1 VLLFSLAVVGGVALL
16 AVTHRAEARQ
26 FWTDLG
32 RLSPVAVA
40 TAFALILGQVSSQ
53 ALRLWAIIPR
63 DARLGMI
70 RAGYIFAVGDWTNIF
85 IPARGGDALKVL
97 MMTRPERGHQMSL
110 TKATGALL
118 ADKVVDIGT
127 LIFLCAITGLL
138 SVLVSSARAL
148 PVLWVVIG
156 ASVVLVLLLV
166 SIRRGPAHW
175 LAARQAGLR
184 DLAAGL
190 SSLKHPVRCLTSVSG
205 GIAARVVEML
215 ALQVL
220 CGAIGYP
227 LSLPQALF
235 ALVVVN
241 LSVSVPV
248 SIANLGVYEAGLAY
262 GLTRAGMPVPASVMI
277 ATTHH
282 MLELLGITLSAA
294 GYALAFQWTKPT
306 PGTSA
311 AP

>member
-1 VLLFSLAVVGGVALL
+1 MFSVAVVAGIALL
-16 AVTHRAEARQ
+16 AVTHRAEAHQ
-26 FWTDLG
+26 FWMDLES
-32 RLSPVAVA
+32 LSPFAAA
-40 TAFALILGQVSSQ
+40 TAFALILGQVSLQS
-53 ALRLWAIIPR
+53 LRLWAIIPR
-63 DARLGMI
+63 DARLGVI

-97 MMTRPERGHQMSL
+97 LLTRPERGQHMSL

-118 ADKVVDIGT
+118 ADKVIDIGT

-138 SVLVSSARAL
+138 SFLVTRARAL

-156 ASVVLVLLLV
+156 TGGVLALLLLAF
-166 SIRRGPAHW
+166 RLGPPQW
-175 LAARQAGLR
+175 LSARQAALR
-184 DLAAGL
+184 DLAGGL
-190 SSLKHPVRCLTSVSG
+190 SALKDPVRCLMSVSFA
-205 GIAARVVEML
+205 IAARVAEMI
-215 ALQVL
+215 ALRVL
-220 CGAIGYP
+220 CGAMGFP

-262 GLTRAGMPVPASVMI
+262 GLTRAGLPVPVSVMI

-294 GYALAFQWTKPT
+294 AYALAYQWTRPT
-306 PGTSA
+306 ASLPVG